1 MVTINTTDDLLRALD
16 ENPRW
21 QEAVRHRI
29 LTEELMRLPARS
41 PESQSP
47 GRYCRLQSPGRVYNG

>member
-41 PESQSP
+41 PGSQSP
-47 GRYCRLQSPGRVYNG
+47 GRNRRVAIARSGV